1 MKTQSE
7 LIYEHLSKGG
17 TLTVAEAL
25 TMFGCYALSQRCTEM
40 MRSGVPIE
48 RDMVKLPNGKR
59 IARYRMGGVAY
70 G

>member
-1 MKTQSE
+1 MTQSE
-7 LIYEHLSKGG
+7 MIYQHLSSGG

-25 TMFGCYALSQRCTEM
+25 TQFGCYALSQRCTEM

-48 RDMVKLPNGKR
+48 REMVKLPNGKR
-59 IARYRMGGVAY
+59 IARYRMGGIAH

>member
-1 MKTQSE
+1 MSQSE
-7 LIYEHLSKGG
+7 RIFEYLSNGG

-25 TMFGCYALSQRCTEM
+25 NKFGCYALSQRCTEM

-48 RDMVKLPNGKR
+48 RDMVRLENGKR
-59 IARYRMGGVAY
+59 IARYKMGGLAH